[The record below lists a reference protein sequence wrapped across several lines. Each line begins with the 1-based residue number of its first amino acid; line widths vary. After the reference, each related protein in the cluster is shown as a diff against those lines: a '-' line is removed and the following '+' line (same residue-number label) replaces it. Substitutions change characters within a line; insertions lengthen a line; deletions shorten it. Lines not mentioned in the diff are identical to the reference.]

1 MRDGFSRQ
9 RLIVSTT
16 DNIDYNRLPPPEGYQ
31 PGCFIASFIVIA
43 FSVLALLVVGL
54 GDLISMIIP
63 GSGGSFGPVN
73 GTIKFL
79 VIFFTAWGAW
89 SVMRFRNPYREIGL
103 VFEKMA
109 IGKLAGGLI
118 YGAVAG
124 GLAFTVIA
132 IGGSIGISDSPPELT
147 ALSNPGAFS
156 WMSAA
161 YMIFVYAAAEE
172 VLFRGFLYPWMRR
185 SSGMTTAAIITSLI
199 FTMYHIGN
207 PAFAATPLPLVN
219 IFLAS
224 IFLTLLR
231 DVTGDLWLASGAH
244 FGWNFVMV
252 GSGIPVSGIFVN
264 IQPRNWYIVT
274 GGPDWLTGGAFGPEG
289 GIGATVA
296 MIIAIVVVV
305 NLIRVKNSKAAN
317 IQQQSY

>member
-16 DNIDYNRLPPPEGYQ
+16 DNIDYNRLRPPEGYQ

-43 FSVLALLVVGL
+43 FSVLAMIVMSL

-73 GTIKFL
+73 GTTRLL
-79 VIFFTAWGAW
+79 VIFFMAWGAW
-89 SVMRFRNPYREIGL
+89 SIMQFRNPYREIGL
-103 VFEKMA
+103 VFKRAA
-109 IGKLAGGLI
+109 ISNGIGGLI

-124 GLAFTVIA
+124 SLAFSVIA
-132 IGGSIGISDSPPELT
+132 IVGSVGISDSPPELT
-147 ALSNPGAFS
+147 GLSNPSAFS

-161 YMIFVYAAAEE
+161 YMMFVYATAEE
-172 VLFRGFLYPWMRR
+172 VLFRGFLYPWMKR
-185 SSGMTTAAIITSLI
+185 STGMTIAAIVTSLI

-231 DVTGDLWLASGAH
+231 DATGDLWLASGAH
-244 FGWNFVMV
+244 FSWNFMMV
-252 GSGIPVSGIFVN
+252 ACGIPVSGIFVN

-317 IQQQSY
+317 VQQQSY